1 MRTKLAIRAAAVTF
15 VAAFALAGCSSG
27 GGSSQ
32 NNAGQVDRTL
42 QLAISAP
49 PSNFSIGN
57 WSGGDATLFNSVY
70 EDVLGLSVDGKV
82 EPGIAESWEYNSD
95 RTQLTLHIRKGM
107 KFTDDTPVDAQAVVA
122 SLEVARKGASTS
134 QNLSTVTSVKA
145 TDGSTVVVALSQ
157 PDAALLPSL
166 ASTVGAVGAT
176 KVLTAESS
184 KLEPVGSG
192 PYVLDKSQTTVGS
205 TYTLV
210 RNDGNWNAKA
220 YPFKK
225 VVVKVIPDATAAQNA
240 LRSGQLDVLP
250 AAGTK
255 ETVAQFPQGQ
265 FTTGENKATAFGALW
280 IVDREGKLV
289 PALKDSRV
297 REAINLVFDRDS
309 IAKNLTG
316 PGSAPTNQVF
326 SPSGQAFST
335 DLLSKTP
342 YDLDKAR
349 KLMAEAGYADGF
361 TVTMP
366 STPVSTTFEST
377 LTQSLSDIGIKVKW
391 ETVPFQ
397 DFYPKVFGG
406 NYGMFFMYNGYSGSD
421 AQDVKASLSGI
432 FNPSKNTTPELQ
444 KLLAAANSAS
454 EADQGAAFRAV
465 NNYLVEQSWNAPLN
479 STSGYYVASNKVKY
493 TPPVSYGQ
501 NVKPYAPADSK

>member
-15 VAAFALAGCSSG
+15 AAAFTLVGCSPG
-27 GGSSQ
+27 GGSGQ
-32 NNAGQVDRTL
+32 NSAAQGEQTL
-42 QLAISAP
+42 QLAITAP
-49 PSNFSIGN
+49 PSNFSIGS
-57 WSGGDATLFNSVY
+57 WSGGDATLYNSVY
-70 EDVLGLSVDGKV
+70 ETIVGLGIDSKL

-95 RTQLTLHIRKGM
+95 RTKLTLHIRKGM
-107 KFTDDTPVDAQAVVA
+107 KFTDDTPVDAAAVAA
-122 SLEVARKGASTS
+122 SLEVSRKGASTS
-134 QNLSTVTSVKA
+134 QNLSTVTSVTA
-145 TDGSTVVVALSQ
+145 TDDSTVAVALSQ

-166 ASTVGAVGAT
+166 AGTVGAVGAP

-192 PYVLDKSQTTVGS
+192 PYVLDKGQTTVGS

-210 RNDGNWNAKA
+210 RNEANWNAKA
-220 YPFKK
+220 YPFEK
-225 VVVKVIPDATAAQNA
+225 VVVRVIPDATAAQNA

-265 FTTGENKATAFGALW
+265 FTTGENKPTAFGALW
-280 IVDREGKLV
+280 LVDRDGKIV
-289 PALKDSRV
+289 PALKDQRV
-297 REAINLVFDRDS
+297 REAINLAFDRAS

-316 PGSAPTNQVF
+316 PGSTSTNQIF
-326 SPSGQAFST
+326 SPSGQAFSK
-335 DLLSKTP
+335 DLLGKTP
-342 YDLDKAR
+342 YDLEKAR
-349 KLMAEAGYADGF
+349 KLMADAGYAQGF

-377 LTQSLSDIGIKVKW
+377 LTQSLSDIGIKVNW

-432 FNPSKNTTPELQ
+432 FNPSMNMTPELQ

-454 EADQGAAFRAV
+454 DANQGAAFGAV
-465 NNYLVEQSWNAPLN
+465 NTYLVEQSWNAPLN
-479 STSGYYVASNKVKY
+479 STSGYYVASNRVKY

-501 NVKPYAPADSK
+501 TLKPYAPADSK